1 MKDVVDRSTSAMT
14 DVRRVD
20 AIASAEK
27 TARLRAAVEEA
38 KVEIAAYR
46 AEREARYAAM
56 VNEVRDE
63 TSERRGDETK
73 HKILT
78 ASFSSISK
86 LEIKWRWMLVSKRS
100 STPRC
105 PRFTLES
112 TRPRRVSS
120 RTWSPP

>member
-46 AEREARYAAM
+46 TAREARYAAM
-56 VNEVRDE
+56 VNEVRDKRD
-63 TSERRGDETK
+63 ER
-73 HKILT
+73 T
-78 ASFSSISK
+78 A
-86 LEIKWRWMLVSKRS
+86 
-100 STPRC
+100 
-105 PRFTLES
+105 
-112 TRPRRVSS
+112 RRRNEAQDTDGVFFID
-120 RTWSPP
+120 

>member
-1 MKDVVDRSTSAMT
+1 MIARIDRTTSATT

-63 TSERRGDETK
+63 TRGTSRRRGDERD
-73 HKILT
+73 
-78 ASFSSISK
+78 A
-86 LEIKWRWMLVSKRS
+86 RY
-100 STPRC
+100 
-105 PRFTLES
+105 
-112 TRPRRVSS
+112 
-120 RTWSPP
+120 

>member
-56 VNEVRDE
+56 VNEVRDK
-63 TSERRGDETK
+63 TRRGM
-73 HKILT
+73 
-78 ASFSSISK
+78 A
-86 LEIKWRWMLVSKRS
+86 
-100 STPRC
+100 
-105 PRFTLES
+105 
-112 TRPRRVSS
+112 RRRNEAQDTDGVFFID
-120 RTWSPP
+120 

>member
-63 TSERRGDETK
+63 TRRGM
-73 HKILT
+73 
-78 ASFSSISK
+78 A
-86 LEIKWRWMLVSKRS
+86 
-100 STPRC
+100 
-105 PRFTLES
+105 
-112 TRPRRVSS
+112 RRRNEAQDTDGVFFID
-120 RTWSPP
+120 

>member
-46 AEREARYAAM
+46 TEREARYAAM
-56 VNEVRDE
+56 VNEGRDKRDE
-63 TSERRGDETK
+63 RTTRR
-73 HKILT
+73 
-78 ASFSSISK
+78 
-86 LEIKWRWMLVSKRS
+86 
-100 STPRC
+100 
-105 PRFTLES
+105 
-112 TRPRRVSS
+112 
-120 RTWSPP
+120 RTEAQDTDGVFFID

>member
-56 VNEVRDE
+56 VNEQTGNKVEMDARLKAEFDAE
-63 TSERRGDETK
+63 MSALHTRINASKTSVVQD
-73 HKILT
+73 
-78 ASFSSISK
+78 
-86 LEIKWRWMLVSKRS
+86 LV
-100 STPRC
+100 T
-105 PRFTLES
+105 TV
-112 TRPRRVSS
+112 TNI
-120 RTWSPP
+120 

>member
-1 MKDVVDRSTSAMT
+1 MDRSTSAMT

-63 TSERRGDETK
+63 TRRGM
-73 HKILT
+73 
-78 ASFSSISK
+78 A
-86 LEIKWRWMLVSKRS
+86 WRRNEAQDTDGV
-100 STPRC
+100 
-105 PRFTLES
+105 FFID
-112 TRPRRVSS
+112 
-120 RTWSPP
+120 

>member
-1 MKDVVDRSTSAMT
+1 MDRSTSAMT

-46 AEREARYAAM
+46 TEREARYAAM

-63 TSERRGDETK
+63 TRRANGAAT
-73 HKILT
+73 
-78 ASFSSISK
+78 
-86 LEIKWRWMLVSKRS
+86 KRS
-100 STPRC
+100 ARY
-105 PRFTLES
+105 
-112 TRPRRVSS
+112 
-120 RTWSPP
+120 